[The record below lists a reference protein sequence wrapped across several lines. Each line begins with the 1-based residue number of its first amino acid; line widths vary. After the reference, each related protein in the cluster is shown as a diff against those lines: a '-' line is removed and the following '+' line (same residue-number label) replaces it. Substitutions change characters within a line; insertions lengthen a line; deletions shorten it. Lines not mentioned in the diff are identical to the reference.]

1 MKKLYIRNQ
10 SEEMTLKE
18 LFEQF
23 LVAKQCI
30 NVSPYTLR
38 FYEGCNQKVQML
50 LLTAKARPQGV
61 RRLFTRDLISKEYL
75 NLTSPIDRRVS
86 NPI

>member
-38 FYEGCNQKVQML
+38 FMRVVTDISRTML
-50 LLTAKARPQGV
+50 TKTHLA
-61 RRLFTRDLISKEYL
+61 RRLRFTQ
-75 NLTSPIDRRVS
+75 
-86 NPI
+86 